1 MQRFLFRLFTLCLLC
16 ALPAPAQFGI
26 FKPSKPAT
34 KPTPDDPLAG
44 RASKQPDKEL
54 FDKALVAMKKGK
66 FDVARLDLQ
75 TLLNTYPE
83 SEYQMRAKLL
93 VGDTWF
99 KEGGTAALTQAEA
112 EYKDFITFFPNQP
125 EAAEA
130 QMKVADIYYMQ
141 MEKPDRDPKNAEQ
154 AEQEY
159 RTMIQQ
165 FPDSTFV
172 PRAKQRLREV
182 QEVLAERQ
190 YQVGSFYATHENW
203 AATIARLQTVTDN
216 YPLYSHSDL
225 ALIGLGDA
233 YAAEARYVQGLTRIS
248 PKAKQE
254 LMKAYDDQAADAYA
268 RVVTRYSMAPHVED
282 ARERLIALN
291 RPVPEPTKEQ
301 LADSEAEEQS
311 RTGIT
316 FKDRAMLLV
325 KRGPVTVNAA
335 RIGEPT
341 LTDPPA
347 ITAPEVHKRDTALFT
362 AALNN
367 QPLPAPTPLGPPAA
381 APTVASGAP
390 AGPEPSAGSSL
401 QLENVPSADSGTP
414 TGSGPNIGASIVSTG
429 EGGTGA
435 APTQSGPPTSTP
447 VGPPVTAE
455 GAAAAAEAAGV
466 PGAQNPG
473 GLAPVGPTNNQ
484 PLPPVEKAAEAPA
497 QTNDVK
503 SGAAAQVQ
511 TGTDTGATNGKS
523 KKKTPAPKFDSS
535 DESSSKHKKKKGLDK
550 LNPF

>member
-1 MQRFLFRLFTLCLLC
+1 MQRFLFRISALCLLC
-16 ALPAPAQFGI
+16 ALPACAQFGI
-26 FKPSKPAT
+26 FKPSKPST
-34 KPTPDDPLAG
+34 VPTPNDPLAG
-44 RASKQPDKEL
+44 HASKQPDKEL
-54 FDKALVAMKKGK
+54 FDKALNAMKKGK

-93 VGDTWF
+93 VGDSWF
-99 KEGGTAALTQAEA
+99 KEGGTAALTQAEG
-112 EYKDFITFFPNQP
+112 EYKDFITFFPNTP

-141 MEKPDRDPKNAEQ
+141 MEKPDRDPKNAQQ

-190 YQVGSFYATHENW
+190 YQVGSFYASHENW
-203 AATIARLQTVTDN
+203 AATIARLQTVSDS

-233 YAAEARYVQGLTRIS
+233 YAAEARYVQGLAKID

-254 LMKAYDDQAADAYA
+254 LMKAYDDQAADAYS
-268 RVVTRYSMAPHVED
+268 RVVTHYSMAAHVED

-291 RPVPEPTKEQ
+291 RPVPEPTKEE
-301 LADSEAEEQS
+301 LAASEAEEQS

-316 FKDRAMLLV
+316 FKDRALLLV

-335 RIGEPT
+335 RVGEPT
-341 LTDPPA
+341 LTDPPPV
-347 ITAPEVHKRDTALFT
+347 TAPDVHKRDSALFT
-362 AALNN
+362 AAYNK
-367 QPLPAPTPLGPPAA
+367 QPLPSLTPAA
-381 APTVASGAP
+381 RAP
-390 AGPEPSAGSSL
+390 ATAVANGSAAPAPGSGSTL
-401 QLENVPSADSGTP
+401 QLENVGGAPA
-414 TGSGPNIGASIVSTG
+414 IGASIVSTG
-429 EGGTGA
+429 ESAGQAPA
-435 APTQSGPPTSTP
+435 ASGSTSGVP
-447 VGPPVTAE
+447 VGPAVTPE
-455 GAAAAAEAAGV
+455 GAAAAAAAAGV

-473 GLAPVGPTNNQ
+473 GLATVAPTNNQ
-484 PLPPVEKAAEAPA
+484 PLPPVEKPADAPP
-497 QTNDVK
+497 QTNDVHN
-503 SGAAAQVQ
+503 AAQVQ
-511 TGTDTGATNGKS
+511 TGTDAGATNAKS
-523 KKKTPAPKFDSS
+523 KKKTPAPKFDAS
-535 DESSSKHKKKKGLDK
+535 DESSSSSKHKKKKGLDK